1 MRELQSTDGIPGA
14 LTTMSG
20 VGPGTTRASLDEAY
34 STKVRQTTLG
44 SEFTAG
50 ELAGLLDGPGRKA
63 TITNMWAG
71 LTCIALTRLSRPRDP
86 NGASG
91 VNAGSAGLS
100 PVRSA
105 PCVNEPRLESA
116 YTPSTRTS

>member
-20 VGPGTTRASLDEAY
+20 VGPGTKRASLDEAY

-71 LTCIALTRLSRPRDP
+71 LTCIAR
-86 NGASG
+86 
-91 VNAGSAGLS
+91 
-100 PVRSA
+100 
-105 PCVNEPRLESA
+105 
-116 YTPSTRTS
+116 